1 MFINTYLSID
11 LTENLNHPNEL
22 ELNSYV
28 CSTVTSSFF
37 FSVFFFIL
45 YFILRSSS
53 YYSYII
59 LLLFFENIITLKNKK
74 YER

>member
-1 MFINTYLSID
+1 MFINTYLLID

-37 FSVFFFIL
+37 FSVFFIL

>member
-1 MFINTYLSID
+1 MSINTYLSID

-37 FSVFFFIL
+37 FSVFFIL

-59 LLLFFENIITLKNKK
+59 LLLFFENIITLRNKK

>member
-37 FSVFFFIL
+37 FSVFFIL

>member
-1 MFINTYLSID
+1 MSINTYLSID

-37 FSVFFFIL
+37 FSVFFIL

-59 LLLFFENIITLKNKK
+59 LLLFFENIITSLKNKK

>member
-1 MFINTYLSID
+1 MSINTYLSID

-37 FSVFFFIL
+37 FSVFFIL

>member
-1 MFINTYLSID
+1 MSINTYLSID

-37 FSVFFFIL
+37 FSVFFIL
-45 YFILRSSS
+45 YFILLRSS